1 MGAAVAGG
9 GRPGRPESPLNP
21 ENGAAAGLA
30 AQLRQLREE
39 AGRPSYRQLARSAYY
54 SHSALS
60 QAAAG
65 RVLPSLAVTLAFVE
79 ACGGDP
85 QEWTA
90 RWQAAAAPGVVTAS
104 PEAPA
109 ASLEDPA
116 ASPEGP
122 APGGE
127 TATAAG
133 RGIRAR
139 PDRIRRASW
148 RRLSLA
154 GWGAAAVAGCL
165 WAWSSYGGTTPQV
178 VPRPAGG
185 LSAPVFDGASPDVAG
200 CDTGSGELG
209 SRSVLAGNGVLLGT
223 VELRYSRR
231 CAAVWA
237 RFVPSPA
244 LSGAGAVV
252 ITLKL
257 VRRPD
262 GRTEA
267 SSLRYTGQRQRS
279 DLLLLHAG
287 CAQGSVKITRSG
299 RALASATTACLAS
312 R

>member
-1 MGAAVAGG
+1 VAAVPVSRMGAAVAGG

-39 AGRPSYRQLARSAYY
+39 AGRPSYRQLARTAYY
-54 SHSALS
+54 SPSALS

-65 RVLPSLAVTLAFVE
+65 RELPSLAVALAFAE
-79 ACGGDP
+79 ACGGDR

-90 RWQAAAAPGVVTAS
+90 RWQAAAAASGAVTAS
-104 PEAPA
+104 PEV
-109 ASLEDPA
+109 S
-116 ASPEGP
+116 
-122 APGGE
+122 APGDE
-127 TATAAG
+127 PATAAG

-139 PDRIRRASW
+139 RDWVRRARW
-148 RRLSLA
+148 RRLSMAGLA
-154 GWGAAAVAGCL
+154 AAAVAGCL
-165 WAWSSYGGTTPQV
+165 LAWSSHDGTTPQV
-178 VPRPAGG
+178 VQRPVGG

-200 CDTGSGELG
+200 CDIGSGVLG

-223 VELRYSRR
+223 VQLRYSRR

-237 RFVPSPA
+237 RFLPSPA

-262 GRTEA
+262 GTTEV
-267 SSLRYTGQRQRS
+267 SSLRFTGGRQRS

-287 CAQGSVKITRSG
+287 CAQGSVEITRSG
-299 RALASATTACLAS
+299 RALASATTACQAS